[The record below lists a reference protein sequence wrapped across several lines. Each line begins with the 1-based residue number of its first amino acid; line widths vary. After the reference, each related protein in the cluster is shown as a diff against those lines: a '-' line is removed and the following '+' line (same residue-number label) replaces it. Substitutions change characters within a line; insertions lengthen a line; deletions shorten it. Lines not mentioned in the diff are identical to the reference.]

1 MAIGGSNLHRTAQA
15 TAHRTCGVAIL
26 VLAAMLAWGEPPATK
41 PDSRVGGGPAA
52 GVNPYSK
59 LSNEQLGTLA
69 GTFEDLDRDQR
80 RWFLTEVRKRMSAKG
95 KGPRI
100 RVDRDDR
107 FGRVVSEVGGTS
119 EGPPAQ
125 ARNPAAGSPP
135 SEENAAATKVY
146 GTGVQSPGEESADE
160 PTPALQSE
168 DPSKPS
174 E

>member
-1 MAIGGSNLHRTAQA
+1 MAIGGSNPSRAAQA
-15 TAHRTCGVAIL
+15 TAHRTCGVAVF
-26 VLAAMLAWGEPPATK
+26 VLAATLAWGGPAATK
-41 PDSRVGGGPAA
+41 PDGSGPEA

-95 KGPRI
+95 EGPRI
-100 RVDRDDR
+100 QVDQDDR
-107 FGRVVSEVGGTS
+107 FGRVVRRVRHNDSEPRETQNPVARS
-119 EGPPAQ
+119 PAD
-125 ARNPAAGSPP
+125 
-135 SEENAAATKVY
+135 EESAKPTKVY
-146 GTGVQSPGEESADE
+146 GTGVQSQGEETADA
-160 PTPALQSE
+160 PTPTRQSE